1 MPLGPPLDGMAYLKQ
16 VIKVLIVI
24 LRYIFFLAK
33 ALFTNICLWILFT
46 QNIFY
51 MDPPPL
57 TKNCY
62 NI

>member
-24 LRYIFFLAK
+24 LRSGYFFFAK

-51 MDPPPL
+51 IDPPPHKEL
-57 TKNCY
+57 L
-62 NI
+62 